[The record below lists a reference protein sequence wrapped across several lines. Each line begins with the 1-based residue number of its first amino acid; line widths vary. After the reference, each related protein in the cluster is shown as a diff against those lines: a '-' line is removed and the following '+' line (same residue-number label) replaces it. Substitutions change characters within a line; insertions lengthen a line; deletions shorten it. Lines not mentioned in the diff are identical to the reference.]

1 HHRSCQKARHHREHP
16 VQEPAEMDRRNGVRD
31 TVAKMNCIKQLG
43 QRLMAKAFDRQVA
56 EVQVRVA
63 ILNRFTALGTPIT
76 AAVA

>member
-1 HHRSCQKARHHREHP
+1 
-16 VQEPAEMDRRNGVRD
+16 
-31 TVAKMNCIKQLG
+31 MNCIKQLG